1 MNPLAGSR
9 AFAFATVA
17 LSTAAFA
24 TVSLHA
30 QRPLHERVNE
40 ALEKARPALTAHLE
54 NFVKHPEAGH
64 LGLLSLAAVHD
75 GMDPT
80 KAPLKDALA
89 KLADADTDQTYALS
103 LRILVAEACPSFPDR
118 ESQSKKD
125 LKALLRNRH
134 DGGFGYS
141 PDGGNWDLS
150 NTQYAALGLRA
161 ATALGH
167 EVAKETWSSI
177 ATAVARANH
186 GGGFSYTPDNNGPTL
201 SMTAAG
207 LAVLA
212 ICQQQLEARNA
223 TLPKATLQRRERG
236 WQWIANHKDGIG
248 KKNTPHC
255 FYFHYGL
262 LRAAVLDD
270 KTEIDGLDWYERGA
284 TMLLED
290 QGAGGGWGQG
300 HDGGPFG
307 QALAGGTKIGV
318 PVDTAFAVLFLRR
331 KFQKLAVPVTG
342 ARTITLAMLD
352 AKSSDADVKQ
362 CGEYLGKRGKGAMVE
377 ILTALRADVVSKRRA
392 ALLGLTAI
400 AGQDFGIDAS
410 KDASANSEALRKAE
424 LWYLKNR

>member
-9 AFAFATVA
+9 AFAFAAVA
-17 LSTAAFA
+17 ASSA
-24 TVSLHA
+24 SLLA
-30 QRPLHERVNE
+30 QRPLHERVNA

-54 NFVKHPEAGH
+54 NFVQAPDAGH

-89 KLADADTDQTYALS
+89 KLVDADTDQTYALS
-103 LRILVAEACPSFPDR
+103 LRILVAEACPQFPDR
-118 ESQSKKD
+118 ETRSKKD

-134 DGGFGYS
+134 EGGFGYS
-141 PDGGNWDLS
+141 PHGGNWDLS
-150 NTQYAALGLRA
+150 NTQYAVLGLRA
-161 ATALGH
+161 ATAIGH

-177 ATAVARANH
+177 AAAVARTNH
-186 GGGFSYTPDNNGPTL
+186 GHGFTYTPDNNGPTL

-207 LAVLA
+207 LAVLS
-212 ICQQQLEARNA
+212 ICQQQLEARNS
-223 TLPKATLQRRERG
+223 TLPKATLERRERG
-236 WQWIANHKDGIG
+236 WQWIADHKDGIG

-255 FYFHYGL
+255 YYFHYGL

-270 KTEIDGLDWYERGA
+270 KAEIDGLDWYERGA
-284 TMLLED
+284 TMLLEE

-300 HDGGPFG
+300 RDTGLFG
-307 QALAGGTKIGV
+307 QALAGGEKIGQ
-318 PVDTAFAVLFLRR
+318 PVDTAFAVLFLCR
-331 KFQKLAVPVTG
+331 KFQKHAGPVTG
-342 ARTITLAMLD
+342 ARTITLPMLD
-352 AKSSDADVKQ
+352 AKSTDADVKN
-362 CGEYLGKRGKGAMVE
+362 CGEYLGKRGKAAMVE
-377 ILTALRADVVSKRRA
+377 ILTALRADVTPRRRA
-392 ALLGLTAI
+392 ALLGLAAI